1 MANGGGISTV
11 IAKPTKV
18 CNAGC
23 TFCSAPPEVNGAPK
37 WSLDDWK
44 FYFDR
49 LHPYMTDNGMI
60 LWHGGEPML
69 MGADWYWKAWEYA
82 RSVKP
87 GVIFSM
93 QTNILAY
100 DSARWKDL
108 FAGPFGGSISTSFDP
123 DEMHRLYK
131 GSASLYSKIFNK
143 RLDAMLIDGFRPK
156 VIGTYTEETIGLAMS
171 MYERSAALGDMA
183 FDIRFNY
190 RYPAGRDEGRG
201 EMLLPETYGRK
212 LIEIYDRW
220 IAETPSF
227 VVTPLDE
234 MLKKV
239 MGMEAMRCPWTRH
252 CGGRFL
258 GLEPNGDV
266 YNCSEFADLGDEE
279 YRFGNLG
286 ESTVPQLLMAS
297 AARAARRRQ
306 YNVPVDCRSCRHFA
320 ECEGG
325 CMRDSVLY
333 GKGLGGKFHY
343 CASWMMVFDR
353 IKRSVASGEADA
365 AIKKY
370 GQDPVSVRRRL
381 GPVRVAA

>member
-1 MANGGGISTV
+1 VG
-11 IAKPTKV
+11 
-18 CNAGC
+18 
-23 TFCSAPPEVNGAPK
+23 
-37 WSLDDWK
+37 
-44 FYFDR
+44 R
-49 LHPYMTDNGMI
+49 LYRPRRSSD
-60 LWHGGEPML
+60 L
-69 MGADWYWKAWEYA
+69 WEYA

-87 GVIFSM
+87 GIIFSM

-100 DSARWKDL
+100 DGARWKDL

-143 RLDAMLIDGFRPK
+143 RLDAMLKDGFRPK
-156 VIGTYTEETIGLAMS
+156 VIGTYTEETIDLAMS

-190 RYPAGRDEGRG
+190 RYPAGRDTGRG

-220 IAETPSF
+220 ISEVPEF

-234 MLKKV
+234 MMKKV
-239 MGMEAMRCPWTRH
+239 IGLESMRCPWTRH
-252 CGGRFL
+252 CGGQFL

-266 YNCSEFADLGDEE
+266 YNCSEFADLGDTE
-279 YRFGNLG
+279 YRFGNLR
-286 ESTVPQLLMAS
+286 EQTVPQLLMAKV
-297 AARAARRRQ
+297 AAATRRRR
-306 YNVPVDCRSCRHFA
+306 VRLPEDCISCRHFN

-343 CASWMMVFDR
+343 CQSWKMVFDH
-353 IKRSVASGEADA
+353 IKRSVVSGVADRAIEKFGVAPADA
-365 AIKKY
+365 
-370 GQDPVSVRRRL
+370 RRHL
-381 GPVRVAA
+381 GPFPAAA